1 MKRQRNTQQ
10 IKEQDKCPPNQTKE
24 EEIGNLPDKEFRIMI
39 VKLIQNL
46 EIKMESQINS
56 LETRIEKMQE
66 RFNKDLEEIKKSQ
79 YIMNNAINEIKN
91 TLEATNSRIT
101 EAEDR
106 ISELEDRMVEI
117 NESERIKEKR
127 IKRNEDNLRDLQD
140 NIKRYNIRI
149 IGVPE
154 EDKKKDHEKIL
165 EEIIVENFP
174 KMGKEIITQ
183 VQETQRVPNRINP
196 R

>member
-10 IKEQDKCPPNQTKE
+10 VNEQDKCHPNQTKE
-24 EEIGNLPDKEFRIMI
+24 EEIWNLPDKEFQIMI

-56 LETRIEKMQE
+56 LEIEKMKE
-66 RFNKDLEEIKKSQ
+66 RFSKDLEEIKKSQ

-106 ISELEDRMVEI
+106 IS
-117 NESERIKEKR
+117 
-127 IKRNEDNLRDLQD
+127 
-140 NIKRYNIRI
+140 
-149 IGVPE
+149 
-154 EDKKKDHEKIL
+154 
-165 EEIIVENFP
+165 
-174 KMGKEIITQ
+174 
-183 VQETQRVPNRINP
+183 
-196 R
+196 